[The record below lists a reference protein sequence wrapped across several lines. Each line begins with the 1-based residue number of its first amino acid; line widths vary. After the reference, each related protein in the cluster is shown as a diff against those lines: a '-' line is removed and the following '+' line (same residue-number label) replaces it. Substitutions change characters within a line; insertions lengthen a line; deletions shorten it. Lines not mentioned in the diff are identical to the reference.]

1 MNDKYTA
8 ADAERII
15 KAEKDLAN
23 LAPQGLRT
31 VVPTYTGLKVQ
42 PQDFP
47 QESPAGVL
55 FYNLQ
60 LCYQHQ
66 KNVSEG
72 SVGDVIWGFRQS
84 GIPGN
89 IVMDGFAE
97 LYRLRYLEFTDEFGI
112 KLLGTFNEKSWYQ
125 WTRKFLDLLLDAK
138 DVASKTT
145 IVDSIKPEDKTVD
158 DLVD

>member
-1 MNDKYTA
+1 MDKQMYTA
-8 ADAERII
+8 QDAERII
-15 KAEKDLAN
+15 KNEQDLTN
-23 LAPQGLRT
+23 LKPQGLRT
-31 VVPTYTGLKVQ
+31 VKHSYHGLKIQ
-42 PQDFP
+42 PEDFQ

-72 SVGDVIWGFRQS
+72 MIGDVIWGFRQS

-89 IVMDGFAE
+89 IVMDGFTE
-97 LYRLRYLEFTDEFGI
+97 LYRLGYLGFTDPNGI
-112 KLLGTFNEKSWYQ
+112 QLLGTFNDKAWYKWSQ
-125 WTRKFLDLLLDAK
+125 KFFSLLEDK
-138 DVASKTT
+138 DVPAEVT

-158 DLVD
+158 DLKD